1 MQYKSNNIIKNF
13 RKKLK
18 KKYVTSAWMQ
28 LSNTN
33 LTELLCAS
41 YFDAVTFDFEHG
53 VFSFKDLPDL
63 VRVTELY
70 DKVSLV
76 RLPNKNLEFCKQAL
90 DAGVNGIIIP
100 NIKSFNE
107 TKKIIDNCYLPPKG
121 QRGVGFS
128 RVNKFGKKFGNYIK
142 RNFKPIIIPMIENI
156 EGVNDLD
163 MILQLKELDAILIGP
178 YDLSASLKIT
188 GKFKHKQFKNTL
200 NKIKLKCKNHRVP
213 CGVHIIEPEL
223 KNLKKLVK
231 NGFKFLPYGIDTD
244 IFNKSL
250 TKIFKKK

>member
-1 MQYKSNNIIKNF
+1 MQYKSNKIINNF

-18 KKYVTSAWMQ
+18 KKYITSAWMQ

-33 LTELLCAS
+33 LTELFCAS

-100 NIKSFNE
+100 NIK
-107 TKKIIDNCYLPPKG
+107 
-121 QRGVGFS
+121 
-128 RVNKFGKKFGNYIK
+128 KF
-142 RNFKPIIIPMIENI
+142 
-156 EGVNDLD
+156 
-163 MILQLKELDAILIGP
+163 Q
-178 YDLSASLKIT
+178 
-188 GKFKHKQFKNTL
+188 
-200 NKIKLKCKNHRVP
+200 
-213 CGVHIIEPEL
+213 
-223 KNLKKLVK
+223 
-231 NGFKFLPYGIDTD
+231 
-244 IFNKSL
+244 
-250 TKIFKKK
+250 